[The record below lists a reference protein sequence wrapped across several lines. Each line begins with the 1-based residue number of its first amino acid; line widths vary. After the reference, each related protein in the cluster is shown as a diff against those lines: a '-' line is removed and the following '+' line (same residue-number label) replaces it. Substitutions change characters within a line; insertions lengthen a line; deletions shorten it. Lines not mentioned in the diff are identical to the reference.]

1 MTVMKMNNI
10 FGKNGSLLMAGALA
24 FTFASCDTDTRS
36 EQSVKNE
43 TESRYEDGRTAD
55 DGVNDPS
62 ITYDQG
68 EYNTTD
74 DNMQMSDNRMEQ
86 EDFNQ
91 YSYEDRDQLIERV
104 RNDLDRAKQSM
115 EELSQRFEN
124 ETAEATEETKQTWEE
139 SRRGLEER
147 QTELNQRLSEAESST
162 EENWEQVKNNISES
176 LDELEQEWDKLK
188 EKDIN
193 INNTNGQQDLDENGT
208 MGNTGERNQKDVDP
222 NTQNQENMNTE
233 GGTTTQNSSQ
243 DNL

>member
-10 FGKNGSLLMAGALA
+10 FGKNGSLLIAGALA

-74 DNMQMSDNRMEQ
+74 DNMQMSDNRMGQ
-86 EDFNQ
+86 EDINQ
-91 YSYEDRDQLIERV
+91 YSYQDRDQLIERV
-104 RNDLDRAKQSM
+104 RNDLNRAQQSM
-115 EELSQRFEN
+115 EQLSQQLEEGAA
-124 ETAEATEETKQTWEE
+124 ETDQQASESWEE

-147 QTELNQRLSEAESST
+147 QTELNQRLTEAESST

-176 LDELEQEWDKLK
+176 LNELEQEWDKLK
-188 EKDIN
+188 EKNIN
-193 INNTNGQQDLDENGT
+193 IDNTNTQENLNENET
-208 MGNTGERNQKDVDP
+208 MGNTGERNQKDVDS
-222 NTQNQENMNTE
+222 NTQNQENMSTE
-233 GGTTTQNSSQ
+233 GGTTSQNPSQ